1 MKDYYKIL
9 EVEEKA
15 SAEEIKKS
23 YRTLSKKYHP
33 DVNPEGTEQF
43 KEIAEAYDV
52 LGNTEKKG
60 KYDNAKSNP
69 FNGTSYED
77 MFSQM
82 FNQGSSQ
89 FRQQPMRKSVPDKII
104 KVQVSP
110 LESYRGEEKT
120 IHYVKDNQCQSCNGS
135 GGEQQTCGTCNGQG
149 FQIRIFGNGFMSQQ
163 IRQACQTCAGRGYT
177 LVHRCYHCSGNG
189 TKSTA
194 NEIKVTL
201 PKGVDDG
208 QYLKIVKSGDYR
220 NGEYGDLILQIQMV
234 PKDGYEKINNDLIY
248 NLFLNLEEIKSD
260 KFIIPH
266 PDGDL
271 QMASPKLFDTSKPLR
286 LKSKGY
292 NGGDMYVKL
301 NVKFERVP

>member
-15 SAEEIKKS
+15 SADEIKKS

-52 LGNTEKKG
+52 LGNTEKRS
-60 KYDNAKSNP
+60 KYDTSKSNP

-82 FNQGSSQ
+82 FNGGGQ
-89 FRQQPMRKSVPDKII
+89 FRQQPMRKNVPDKIVR
-104 KVQVSP
+104 VQVSP
-110 LESYRGEEKT
+110 LESYRGSEKT
-120 IHYVKDNQCQSCNGS
+120 IHYVKDNHCESCNGK

-149 FQIRIFGNGFMSQQ
+149 FQVKTFGNGFMSQQ
-163 IRQACQTCAGRGYT
+163 IRQACPTCAGRGYT
-177 LVHRCYHCSGNG
+177 LVHRCYYCSGNG

-208 QYLKIVKSGDYR
+208 QYLKIVNSGDYR

-248 NLFLNLEEIKSD
+248 NLFLNLDEIQKD
-260 KFIIPH
+260 KFLIPH

-286 LKSKGY
+286 LKNKGY

-301 NVKFERVP
+301 NVRFERVD